1 MVFQFKEG
9 RVMLLKFVLFLHIT
23 SAIFWVGGMLFISL
37 VLAPFLMSLPTP
49 AERSKVYQIV
59 GKKYRRYGWTAII
72 ILLITGP
79 IILHEL
85 YGVWPHAIFTSA
97 LHGTP
102 LGRALSIKLTFVT
115 ILVISSLVH
124 DFWLGPKARGS
135 KNFST
140 IAKIFGRSN
149 LIIAIIIVI
158 FAVFLRA
165 GGI

>member
-1 MVFQFKEG
+1 
-9 RVMLLKFVLFLHIT
+9 MLLKFALFLHIT

-37 VLAPFLMSLPTP
+37 ILAPFLMSLPTP
-49 AERSKVYQIV
+49 AERSKVYQVV

-79 IILHEL
+79 IILYQL
-85 YGVWPHAIFTSA
+85 YGVWPHAIFTSS

-102 LGRALSIKLTFVT
+102 LGRALSIKLTFVA

-135 KNFST
+135 KNFTT

-149 LIIAIIIVI
+149 LVIAIIIVI

-165 GGI
+165 GGV